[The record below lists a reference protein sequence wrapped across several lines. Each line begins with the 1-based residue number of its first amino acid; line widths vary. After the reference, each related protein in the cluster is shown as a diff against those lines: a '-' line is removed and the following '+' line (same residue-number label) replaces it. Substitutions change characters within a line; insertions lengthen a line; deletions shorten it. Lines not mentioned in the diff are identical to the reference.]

1 MLKFHN
7 IFTLIS
13 QQIIGSK
20 LLIMDKRNDIS
31 RDFKTSNNLSS
42 RICYENIVKVAF
54 L

>member
-31 RDFKTSNNLSS
+31 RGFNLKPVTTCHLEFVMK
-42 RICYENIVKVAF
+42 I